1 MTVIQQIKKERR
13 KKDEREKKNQI
24 KLPGNEAYNFFS
36 LIVSNKWQFT
46 VCFDVV
52 MFSIISEKKKSQII
66 KLWCALLLP
75 PMFVYKKFIQLYICK
90 LVLDWLHLLIISWWR
105 MSKDLSHQ
113 VQGTLYT
120 TNLLLIIAAEQ
131 PKGASSNIIRI

>member
-1 MTVIQQIKKERR
+1 MSMTVIQQIKKERR

-66 KLWCALLLP
+66 KL
-75 PMFVYKKFIQLYICK
+75 
-90 LVLDWLHLLIISWWR
+90 
-105 MSKDLSHQ
+105 
-113 VQGTLYT
+113 
-120 TNLLLIIAAEQ
+120 
-131 PKGASSNIIRI
+131 